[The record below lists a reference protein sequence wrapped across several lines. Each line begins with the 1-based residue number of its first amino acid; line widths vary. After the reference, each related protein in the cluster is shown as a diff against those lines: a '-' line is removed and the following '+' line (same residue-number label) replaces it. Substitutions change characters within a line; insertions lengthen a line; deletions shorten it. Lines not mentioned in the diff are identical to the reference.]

1 MKMKMTYGGTE
12 LMKKGLLRV
21 CMVGVILAAA
31 SSSLFA
37 TVFVSGMSNIF
48 EAGLGTP
55 GTAVG
60 PNMGFFPT
68 LGVTITAGAG
78 QTISFNQIG
87 LTGETVQCGTSN
99 CTANSADGAAG
110 LAGAA
115 GTNITSNTGISG
127 ISLSG
132 REMFLIGV
140 FLTNAA
146 PTPGTQPA
154 SIGFTN
160 GGGGYDPDGRTD
172 WFDPLGGSVAFA
184 IGQTFY
190 IGDGK
195 TTFCAT
201 AGAACAGATQVWNVP
216 SNATALYLGFADGGS
231 SGPFQ
236 GSFGSYDDNLATKGF
251 TVNVNTSGLIGS
263 TVPEPGTLALLGIG
277 LLGLGFLRKRLA

>member
-1 MKMKMTYGGTE
+1 MYGGMN

-21 CMVGVILAAA
+21 CMAGVILTAA

-37 TVFVSGMSNIF
+37 TVFVGAMSDIF

-60 PNMGFFPT
+60 TPNMGLFPV
-68 LGVTITAGAG
+68 LGTTITPGAG

-87 LTGETVQCGTSN
+87 LTGETALCGTTN
-99 CTANSADGAAG
+99 CTAAGADGAAG
-110 LAGAA
+110 LAGASN
-115 GTNITSNTGISG
+115 TNITSNTGISG
-127 ISLSG
+127 ISFNL
-132 REMFLIGV
+132 REFFLVGV
-140 FLTNAA
+140 FLTAAA

-154 SIGFTN
+154 SGAFVSPS
-160 GGGGYDPDGRTD
+160 GGLDPDGRTN
-172 WFDPLGGSVAFA
+172 WFDPSTTFA

-195 TTFCAT
+195 TGFCAT

-216 SNATALYLGFADGGS
+216 TNATALYLGFADGGS

-236 GSFGSYDDNLATKGF
+236 GAFGAYNDNTGGF
-251 TVNVNTSGLIGS
+251 TVNINTSGLIGS
-263 TVPEPGTLALLGIG
+263 SVPEPGTLALLGIG
-277 LLGLGFLRKRLA
+277 LLGLGFLRKKLA